1 MYVLSEGIKLC
12 LWLKYS
18 DWCIAVWNI
27 RHVSN
32 THYVHIRRENL
43 FYVTHKSYHMERW
56 KSKKEIGKYDQKS
69 LIVPRNFRDRGLD
82 Y

>member
-1 MYVLSEGIKLC
+1 MHKLG
-12 LWLKYS
+12 LWHNYS
-18 DWCIAVWNI
+18 GWCIIAWNTK
-27 RHVSN
+27 HVSN

-43 FYVTHKSYHMERW
+43 FYVTHKSYHTERR
-56 KSKKEIGKYDQKS
+56 KSKKGIGRYDHKS